1 MFRDKRLK
9 IHAAD
14 LVDGVLVPT
23 SVQPEGKGRMDFAAW
38 RNGAQPTAN
47 ELFGT
52 L

>member
-1 MFRDKRLK
+1 
-9 IHAAD
+9 
-14 LVDGVLVPT
+14 
-23 SVQPEGKGRMDFAAW
+23 VQPEGKGRMDFAAW